1 MKAIV
6 KVAYF
11 DDLGLHKVGDVV
23 EVKAINPKFHKAI
36 APAKEEKPAKVEKPV
51 DEPVTETVEEKPT
64 KKTPKKSTKKPAKKT
79 AKKG

>member
-23 EVKAINPKFHKAI
+23 EVKALKSYHKPI
-36 APAKEEKPAKVEKPV
+36 EEKTPEKPV
-51 DEPVTETVEEKPT
+51 KAVETPVTETVAKVETKPKAT
-64 KKTPKKSTKKPAKKT
+64 KKKATKK
-79 AKKG
+79 KG

>member
-23 EVKAINPKFHKAI
+23 EVKALKPFHEAI
-36 APAKEEKPAKVEKPV
+36 KEEKTEKPAKVEKPV
-51 DEPVTETVEEKPT
+51 TETVEAMPT
-64 KKTPKKSTKKPAKKT
+64 KKTTKKTTKKASKKPAKK
-79 AKKG
+79 G